1 MNGQDFTL
9 KLTTGSNHMES
20 AGPSRALLGANT
32 VLPLLHIFVFFGGP
46 KLKPVTT
53 KHLFIFLTTMLQC
66 LRLQKINIRFI
77 I

>member
-32 VLPLLHIFVFFGGP
+32 VLPCFIYLVFFGEP

-53 KHLFIFLTTMLQC
+53 KHLFIFLTTMIQC
-66 LRLQKINIRFI
+66 LRSQKINIRLI